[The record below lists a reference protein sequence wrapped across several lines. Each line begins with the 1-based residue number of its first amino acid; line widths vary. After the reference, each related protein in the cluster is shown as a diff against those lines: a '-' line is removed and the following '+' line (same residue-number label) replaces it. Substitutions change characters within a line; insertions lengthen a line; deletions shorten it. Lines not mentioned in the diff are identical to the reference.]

1 MDRASKKKKEKR
13 KKKKY
18 HLSNRVYHHHQIS
31 FILSFSLFFLHP
43 NTRLHHTLHHRPI
56 RGSGIEQ
63 ENVTKMNVCTQ
74 HQGLLTSVSPFLLL
88 SFTADLVAHL
98 FITWALIYIYIR
110 VYTSHRSPLVHD
122 WHTSSPGGE
131 NVEERGR
138 FWTRFFEIS
147 ISMYICTRRM
157 QYFHDGVALLPA
169 MDRKVRSEK
178 TEWTNF

>member
-1 MDRASKKKKEKR
+1 MSGKIYRYNERGNSHESWTENSVNNSFPRRSDRTMDRASKKKKEKR

-56 RGSGIEQ
+56 RGSGIER

-122 WHTSSPGGE
+122 
-131 NVEERGR
+131 
-138 FWTRFFEIS
+138 
-147 ISMYICTRRM
+147 
-157 QYFHDGVALLPA
+157 
-169 MDRKVRSEK
+169 
-178 TEWTNF
+178 